1 MLRPMATDAADSLL
15 LVCKTFF
22 FYILINT
29 KKTYIM
35 VYLTRE
41 FLYLFKVHISK
52 RKIDRILIN
61 AYYNL
66 IIKN

>member
-15 LVCKTFF
+15 LVCKIFF

-41 FLYLFKVHISK
+41 FLYIFKVHISK
-52 RKIDRILIN
+52 RKID
-61 AYYNL
+61 
-66 IIKN
+66 